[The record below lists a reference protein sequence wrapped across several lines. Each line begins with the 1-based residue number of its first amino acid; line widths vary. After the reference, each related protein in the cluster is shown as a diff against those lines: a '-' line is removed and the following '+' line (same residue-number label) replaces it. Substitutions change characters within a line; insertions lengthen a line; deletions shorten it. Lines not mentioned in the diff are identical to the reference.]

1 MNVSPSSIS
10 SATTATAAKKKT
22 TRFIETL
29 NQVNKPSTADRQTPV
44 GSGVTTLVSGW
55 TVVGLHG
62 YIRSVC
68 IIFYC

>member
-10 SATTATAAKKKT
+10 SATTATATKKIKKI

-55 TVVGLHG
+55 TVVGLLSDG
-62 YIRSVC
+62 
-68 IIFYC
+68 